1 MSRQVVGI
9 VVQQGV
15 INRRELVV
23 PISKV
28 ARAGDEVR
36 LDLRASEL
44 AGLVELTSPA
54 VSGTP
59 AYIPDPDASERVKE
73 PAIAAAM
80 AVYDNAGQRIGE
92 VESVELD
99 RITLRVGA
107 DEVKRLERGVTDKL
121 GTAPA
126 A

>member
-1 MSRQVVGI
+1 MLVPFGTHVRDREGKSVGTVSRLVLHPESRQVVGT

-23 PISKV
+23 PMSKV
-28 ARAGDEVR
+28 ARRATRSGSTSAVPAGV
-36 LDLRASEL
+36 
-44 AGLVELTSPA
+44 
-54 VSGTP
+54 
-59 AYIPDPDASERVKE
+59 
-73 PAIAAAM
+73 IAA
-80 AVYDNAGQRIGE
+80 VGD
-92 VESVELD
+92 D